1 MYIRLELQE
10 LQQLRLEFDVLQ
22 APFLHCSDHRSVD
35 VDAAITPEGSSSA
48 SLYETAHVSF
58 RGGKVGISDGGG
70 PKLWPTTVTRSV
82 PSVPIVEGAREVI
95 EGGV

>member
-58 RGGKVGISDGGG
+58 RGRISDEGG